1 MYFMMSTFSMLL
13 CHISVWTLH
22 VWTSVIS
29 MCDQINPIITVNG
42 GGLVIILFFVFA
54 DLRPPQEGERESL

>member
-1 MYFMMSTFSMLL
+1 MSA
-13 CHISVWTLH
+13 
-22 VWTSVIS
+22 WTSVIS